1 MSALLVLA
9 VYQDSKA
16 FRIWKIPLACQ
27 LQVNGVIITT
37 SVSCNIWA
45 SFNSFYISNEFFF
58 PRWKTP
64 SGLANVAPRV
74 FGARTFIHHIALKFK
89 RRPKLGGREF
99 LLQDLVRSCNY
110 ANFIRF
116 RRRCV
121 RGSVIQ
127 RVLYEYEKQ
136 NAAKKKARNKLRQ
149 SKVSFHS
156 LTELLLPIMMLKQV
170 FLLVLSRT
178 VEVFDCAI
186 VVVSDEASVE
196 DLAT

>member
-1 MSALLVLA
+1 M
-9 VYQDSKA
+9 
-16 FRIWKIPLACQ
+16 
-27 LQVNGVIITT
+27 
-37 SVSCNIWA
+37 
-45 SFNSFYISNEFFF
+45 
-58 PRWKTP
+58 
-64 SGLANVAPRV
+64 
-74 FGARTFIHHIALKFK
+74 
-89 RRPKLGGREF
+89 
-99 LLQDLVRSCNY
+99 
-110 ANFIRF
+110 
-116 RRRCV
+116 
-121 RGSVIQ
+121 IQ

>member
-1 MSALLVLA
+1 MLSFQGISNSEDSLVS
-9 VYQDSKA
+9 YSG
-16 FRIWKIPLACQ
+16 IIE
-27 LQVNGVIITT
+27 VNEVIITT

-45 SFNSFYISNEFFF
+45 SFTFFYISNEFFF

-74 FGARTFIHHIALKFK
+74 IGARTFIHHIALKFK

-116 RRRCV
+116 RRRRV

-149 SKVSFHS
+149 SKVPFHS
-156 LTELLLPIMMLKQV
+156 VTGLLLPIMMFNQV
-170 FLLVLSRT
+170 FLLVLSRA
-178 VEVFDCAI
+178 VEVFDCALHRRHLPW
-186 VVVSDEASVE
+186 SVE
-196 DLAT
+196 DVAT